1 MPGRRYR
8 LGGTYGS
15 IEQNVLRPAATV
27 FRLIMTEHAANARL
41 TARTRQQLAA
51 AIARTLIL
59 STPTQFE
66 ARTAPRPGDRPGVSP
81 DRLLGVTNAGAGSR
95 PVGAAP
101 TPTWLMNCC
110 VPCHGGF
117 GEASVRWTN
126 CERREARKRDDRRS
140 LAIG

>member
-1 MPGRRYR
+1 
-8 LGGTYGS
+8 
-15 IEQNVLRPAATV
+15 
-27 FRLIMTEHAANARL
+27 ARL

-59 STPTQFE
+59 STPTQLE
-66 ARTAPRPGDRPGVSP
+66 DRTAPRPPQRAGDRPGVSP
-81 DRLLGVTNAGAGSR
+81 GSSLGGDECWCGEPAGR
-95 PVGAAP
+95 AAP

-117 GEASVRWTN
+117 GGTSDDPGTRQASVRWTN